1 MKNILIRFLLTHHA
15 PVKECSEKTRKWV
28 KAWEETWTG
37 IFREYP
43 KEHYHAGCK
52 NVKAGGLMLYS
63 TCTFDG
69 RENEGSIEYLK
80 NAYPEFEIL
89 EIAPYEGFEK
99 GIPELTKSK
108 DKEYEK
114 TVRIFPHKMKGEGH

>member
-1 MKNILIRFLLTHHA
+1 MIRSFMMRHA
-15 PVKECSEKTRKWV
+15 PVRECSEKTRNGKGMGG
-28 KAWEETWTG
+28 TWTEFFAN
-37 IFREYP
+37 IQ
-43 KEHYHAGCK
+43 KKHCHTGCK

-89 EIAPYEGFEK
+89 I
-99 GIPELTKSK
+99 LLLM
-108 DKEYEK
+108 
-114 TVRIFPHKMKGEGH
+114 RI